1 MPGVTSCPSQQ
12 GLAPPQLPARPLS
25 PLSPLQVGADVQPGP
40 AGGSRPR
47 QAPMPGVWGGGG
59 QAVLPLPQR
68 VVLHAVR
75 QPPAPRH
82 PTLQRGR
89 VPEVL
94 VAGTLASTLLLLR
107 GRGVPTAL
115 GGGGG
120 TAQFPAERAQP

>member
-1 MPGVTSCPSQQ
+1 M
-12 GLAPPQLPARPLS
+12 
-25 PLSPLQVGADVQPGP
+25 
-40 AGGSRPR
+40 
-47 QAPMPGVWGGGG
+47 
-59 QAVLPLPQR
+59 LPLPQR

-120 TAQFPAERAQP
+120 GTAQLPAERAQP